1 VGRSRRRIRSRSRS
15 RNERSP
21 VQGGA
26 REEEERIQSKSD
38 E

>member
-26 REEEERIQSKSD
+26 REEEERFQSKSD